1 MRPDISIVIPAH
13 NEKSRLALTIENI
26 ARGRTGDARVE
37 FVVVDDASTDGTVA
51 NLVSALPRLLEE
63 PNIEIRVEYLDQRS
77 GNYAARNRGAEV
89 ASADILF
96 MTDGHVEFSPG
107 WDEVVLR
114 TIRPRRMLAGAT
126 MQHGTGFR
134 SHGCKLAIPRMGT
147 VWNGT
152 ASNDHHMHKVQ
163 IATCHATVLPRE
175 LFNELGGYD
184 TGMILYGGGEPEF
197 SLRAWLQGFEIVS
210 VPGLEVHHQFKTR
223 DEFALFLNSIRHY
236 WVHNCLRFA
245 MLYRSELGCMQ
256 VIQHYGKSFPEE
268 TQQAL
273 RLVDGSDVWE
283 RRSWLEERRRRSFD
297 WFVGYFGV
305 EDETG
310 APIL

>member
-1 MRPDISIVIPAH
+1 VRSDITVVIPAH
-13 NEKSRLALTIENI
+13 NEKSRLAPTIENI
-26 ARGRTGDARVE
+26 ARARTSGARVE

-51 NLVSALPRLLEE
+51 NLVSVLPRLLEE
-63 PNIEIRVEYLDQRS
+63 PNIEIRVEYLDERS
-77 GNYAARNRGAEV
+77 GNYVARNRGAEV

-96 MTDGHVEFSPG
+96 MTDGHVELSPG

-114 TIRPRRMLAGAT
+114 AIRPRRVLAGAT
-126 MQHGTGFR
+126 LQHGTGFR

-147 VWNGT
+147 VWNSS
-152 ASNDHHMHKVQ
+152 SNGDHVQKVQ
-163 IATCHATVLPRE
+163 IAACHATVLTRE

-197 SLRAWLQGFEIVS
+197 SLRAWLQGAEVVS

-245 MLYRSELGCMQ
+245 VLYRSEPGCAQ
-256 VIQHYGKSFPEE
+256 VIEHYSRSFPPE

-273 RLVDGSDVWE
+273 QLVDGSDVWE
-283 RRSWLEERRRRSFD
+283 RREWLEQRRRRSFD
-297 WFVGYFGV
+297 WFIGYFGV

-310 APIL
+310 AQIL

>member
-1 MRPDISIVIPAH
+1 VQPDISVVIPAH
-13 NEKSRLALTIENI
+13 NEKSRVAPTIQNI
-26 ARGRTGDARVE
+26 ARARTSGARIQ

-51 NLVSALPRLLEE
+51 NLVSALPRLLNE
-63 PNIEIRVEYLDQRS
+63 PNIDIRVEYLEERS
-77 GNYAARNRGAEV
+77 GNYLARNRGAEV

-96 MTDGHVEFSPG
+96 MTDGHVEFSHG
-107 WDEVVLR
+107 WDDVVLR
-114 TIRPRRMLAGAT
+114 AIRPRRMLAGAT
-126 MQHGTGFR
+126 LQHETGFR
-134 SHGCKLAIPRMGT
+134 SYGCKLAVPRMGT
-147 VWNGT
+147 VWNSGNGNGHD
-152 ASNDHHMHKVQ
+152 SQKVQ
-163 IATCHATVLPRE
+163 IAACHAAVLTRE

-197 SLRAWLQGFEIVS
+197 SLRTWLQGAEIVS

-245 MLYRSELGCMQ
+245 MLYRTELGCMQ

-273 RLVDGSDVWE
+273 QLVEGSDVWE
-283 RRSWLEERRRRSFD
+283 PRNWLEGRRRRSFD
-297 WFVGYFGV
+297 WFVGYFAV

-310 APIL
+310 AQIL